1 MRDGRGPVGD
11 SSGERRGLEAR
22 KGQGRVRTGRGRG
35 SGFGLGAIETRL
47 PRLSFAPDRR
57 SPGFSCRGYF
67 VSTPHSP
74 AQVSV
79 RAKDPESSRR
89 RVRGSVT
96 LMLGILDE
104 CEFELV

>member
-1 MRDGRGPVGD
+1 MED

-79 RAKDPESSRR
+79 RAKDPENSRR

-96 LMLGILDE
+96 LMLGILDA